1 MAIKAGIYAASMS
14 IFKDDLSLDVNSTIE
29 HAEKLIENGLHGVV
43 LLGSTGM
50 AQLISSNEKKK
61 LISKLKSN
69 KYKNHFIIGIGNNSL
84 NENVELI
91 KYALDNDIDRFLLG
105 VPAYYK
111 FGDEGAYSFLK
122 I

>member
-69 KYKNHFIIGIGNNSL
+69 KYKNHFIIGIGNNL
-84 NENVELI
+84 ITALVITPNVPSEPKNNCLM
-91 KYALDNDIDRFLLG
+91 
-105 VPAYYK
+105 
-111 FGDEGAYSFLK
+111 S
-122 I
+122 